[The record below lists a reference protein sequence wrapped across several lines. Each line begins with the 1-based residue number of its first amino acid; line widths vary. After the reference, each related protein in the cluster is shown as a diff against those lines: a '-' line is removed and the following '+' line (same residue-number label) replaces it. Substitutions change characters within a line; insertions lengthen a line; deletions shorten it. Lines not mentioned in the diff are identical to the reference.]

1 MRVEVQVLYSPPL
14 NADLAQKTERRTRKA
29 KVGGLNPSIGTIIY
43 KEKNMAENEDKDR
56 GILHNKL
63 YDTAWSMILAIMFMP
78 IIAPAREIARCVF
91 DKDGNNYYDKN
102 GIAYQNA
109 IVEVANSLEE
119 TTKEVKPTV
128 ENKDE
133 YLKVFKLKLD
143 EEYAKKEL
151 HLDYDKY
158 AGEYGDKEGLRKFF
172 EAYYIKI
179 AEILNENK
187 KGE

>member
-1 MRVEVQVLYSPPL
+1 
-14 NADLAQKTERRTRKA
+14 
-29 KVGGLNPSIGTIIY
+29 
-43 KEKNMAENEDKDR
+43 MAEEKDA

-109 IVEVANSLEE
+109 IVEVANSLEA
-119 TTKEVKPTV
+119 TTKEVKPTI
-128 ENKDE
+128 ENKEE
-133 YLKVFKLKLD
+133 YLRVFRLKLD
-143 EEYAKKEL
+143 EEFGKKDL

-158 AGEYGDKEGLRKFF
+158 NGEYGNKEGLWDFF
-172 EAYYIKI
+172 DKYYEKI

>member
-1 MRVEVQVLYSPPL
+1 MPE
-14 NADLAQKTERRTRKA
+14 
-29 KVGGLNPSIGTIIY
+29 
-43 KEKNMAENEDKDR
+43 EKDM

-109 IVEVANSLEE
+109 IVEMANSLEA
-119 TTKEVKPTV
+119 TAKEVNPTV
-128 ENKDE
+128 ENRDKFLE
-133 YLKVFKLKLD
+133 VLKLKLD
-143 EEYAKKEL
+143 EEYGKKDL

-158 AGEYGDKEGLRKFF
+158 AGEYGNKDGLRDFF
-172 EAYYIKI
+172 EKYYEKI
-179 AEILNENK
+179 AEILAEK
-187 KGE
+187 K